1 VVNYGNQFLFA
12 KEQKMENQ
20 IAELKNEIEYLK
32 DQLTAHQLVL
42 ALLLR
47 PAETGNIKSDLQNF
61 VNKLSLTAAPK
72 SEQAKLQ
79 IHLERLLNL
88 VDEQSPE

>member
-1 VVNYGNQFLFA
+1 
-12 KEQKMENQ
+12 MENQ

-47 PAETGNIKSDLQNF
+47 PTETGKIKSDLQNF
-61 VNKLSLTAAPK
+61 VNKIVLTAAPK
-72 SEQAKLQ
+72 PEQAKLLV
-79 IHLERLLNL
+79 HLERLLNL

>member
-1 VVNYGNQFLFA
+1 
-12 KEQKMENQ
+12 MENQ

-61 VNKLSLTAAPK
+61 VNKLALTAAPK
-72 SEQAKLQ
+72 PEQAKLLV
-79 IHLERLLNL
+79 HLERLLNL

>member
-1 VVNYGNQFLFA
+1 
-12 KEQKMENQ
+12 MENQ
-20 IAELKNEIEYLK
+20 IAELKNEIESLK

-47 PAETGNIKSDLQNF
+47 PAETGNIKGYLQNF
-61 VNKLSLTAAPK
+61 VNKLVLTAAPQ

-79 IHLERLLNL
+79 IHLERLIDFTEFQPQM

>member
-1 VVNYGNQFLFA
+1 
-12 KEQKMENQ
+12 MENQ

-32 DQLTAHQLVL
+32 DQLTARQLVL

-47 PAETGNIKSDLQNF
+47 AAETRNIKGDLQNF
-61 VNKLSLTAAPK
+61 VNKLALTAARQ

-79 IHLERLLNL
+79 IHLERLIDLA
-88 VDEQSPE
+88 EF

>member
-1 VVNYGNQFLFA
+1 
-12 KEQKMENQ
+12 MENQ

-47 PAETGNIKSDLQNF
+47 PAQTGNIKDDLQNL
-61 VNKLSLTAAPK
+61 VNKLALTAVPQ

-79 IHLERLLNL
+79 IHLERLIDLAEFQTPK

>member
-61 VNKLSLTAAPK
+61 VNKLALTAVPQ